1 MSKVV
6 LPVVVDTNFMTVP
19 SQFNV
24 DVFSEAERVLESRV
38 EFVVLSSVKTEIDA
52 KARDAKGGSDKRA
65 FKIAGELVNR
75 CRIAE
80 IEDSLLKLPVDDQL
94 LEYATHVEGVLAT
107 NDKELRTRARALGI
121 PVLFL
126 RAQKHLALDGTLP

>member
-6 LPVVVDTNFMTVP
+6 LSVVVDTNFMTVP

-24 DVFSEAERVLESRV
+24 DVFSEAERVLECRV
-38 EFVVLSSVKTEIDA
+38 EFVVLPSVREEIEA
-52 KARDAKGGSDKRA
+52 RARDARRGSDKRA
-65 FKIAGELVNR
+65 FKIAGELVSR

-80 IEDSLLKLPVDDQL
+80 VEESLLELPVDDQL
-94 LEYATHVEGVLAT
+94 LEYTTSAEGVLAT
-107 NDKELRTRARALGI
+107 NDKELRARARALGI

-126 RAQKHLALDGTLP
+126 RAQKRLALDGVLP